1 MAFCDSEPGM
11 VFDSMTIDE
20 DVFRELQANITRRLT
35 PQPVK
40 IRADVEVTCFSSEGI
55 DAIKTALLQGEK
67 LETETIPIKVKLV
80 APPLYVL
87 LTTSTDKQG
96 GIDLLEKALEEIGA
110 SIKGA
115 GGDMKI
121 KMKVRMLL
129 TNLVLRLPEYMLT
142 LTLLLSHDP
151 AQDSVRNGRS
161 RAGAAHGASRE
172 RKC

>member
-1 MAFCDSEPGM
+1 MDMLTMHSRWQSRESSTPTAVRPTLMVFLYSEPGK
-11 VFDSMTIDE
+11 VFDSMTIDP

-67 LETETIPIKVKLV
+67 METEAIPIKVKLV

-96 GIDLLEKALEEIGA
+96 GIDLLDKALAEIGN
-110 SIKGA
+110 SIREA
-115 GGDMKI
+115 GGEMNV
-121 KMKVRMLL
+121 KMKV
-129 TNLVLRLPEYMLT
+129 
-142 LTLLLSHDP
+142 S
-151 AQDSVRNGRS
+151 DSV
-161 RAGAAHGASRE
+161 
-172 RKC
+172 

>member
-1 MAFCDSEPGM
+1 M

-35 PQPVK
+35 PQPVR

-55 DAIKTALLQGEK
+55 DAIKRALLQGEK

-96 GIDLLEKALEEIGA
+96 GIELLEKALEEIGT
-110 SIKGA
+110 SIKKS
-115 GGDMKI
+115 GGEMRV
-121 KMKVRMLL
+121 KMQVRKSEKWSSPLF
-129 TNLVLRLPEYMLT
+129 P
-142 LTLLLSHDP
+142 H
-151 AQDSVRNGRS
+151 
-161 RAGAAHGASRE
+161 
-172 RKC
+172 

>member
-1 MAFCDSEPGM
+1 MQGQVQDCGAAIYMRTSLDSEPGM
-11 VFDSMTIDE
+11 VFDSMTIDP

-55 DAIKTALLQGEK
+55 DAIKTALMQGEK

-96 GIDLLEKALEEIGA
+96 GIELLEKALEEIGT
-110 SIKGA
+110 SIRGA
-115 GGDMKI
+115 GGNMNI
-121 KMKVRMLL
+121 KMKVRWWACQPCHLLL
-129 TNLVLRLPEYMLT
+129 TPVP
-142 LTLLLSHDP
+142 
-151 AQDSVRNGRS
+151 
-161 RAGAAHGASRE
+161 
-172 RKC
+172 